1 MLNKLKK
8 SVRSQHLIKKK
19 DRILVGVSGGPDSLA
34 LLHILNSLKNEM
46 GFSLYAAHLDH
57 MMRKGSF
64 KDREFVE
71 KACLKLGI
79 PVICGQ
85 INVKKL
91 IKKGSVEEAARN
103 VRLNFL
109 FDTAKKFKATKIAL
123 GHNLDDQAETV
134 LMRILRGSGL
144 YGLQAILPQKKISG
158 FLIIR
163 PLLGIKRKEISLYL
177 KKKKISPRLDFTN
190 KQDIYLRNR
199 IRNKLMPQLE
209 RQFNPNIKDVLSN
222 MAENSAV
229 DYDFLSKQAERESN
243 KLGRVIDLNKF
254 SRLHQA
260 LQRLVLRTRVS
271 ELKGDTRRLTFQHI
285 KELEDLIAI
294 RPENSV
300 VDLPRGISV
309 VKRKKKLN
317 FFRR

>member
-1 MLNKLKK
+1 MLNKLESAVK
-8 SVRSQHLIKKK
+8 SQGLIKKK

-34 LLHILNSLKNEM
+34 LLHILNSLKKEM
-46 GFSLYAAHLDH
+46 GFSLYVAHLDH
-57 MMRKGSF
+57 MMRKDSF

-85 INVKKL
+85 IDVRKL
-91 IKKGSVEEAARN
+91 IKKGSVEEVARS

-109 FDTAKKFKATKIAL
+109 FGAAKKFRATKIAL

-144 YGLQAILPQKKISG
+144 YGLQAILPRKRIFG
-158 FLIIR
+158 FLVIR
-163 PLLGIKRKEISLYL
+163 PLLGIKRKEINLYL
-177 KKKKISPRLDFTN
+177 KKKKISPRLDLTN

-199 IRNKLMPQLE
+199 IRNRLIPQLE
-209 RQFNPNIKDVLSN
+209 KQFNRNIKDVLSN
-222 MAENSAV
+222 MAENAAV
-229 DYDFLSKQAERESN
+229 DYDFLRMQAERKSKE
-243 KLGRVIDLNKF
+243 LGRGIDLKKF
-254 SRLHQA
+254 LRLHQA
-260 LQRLVLRTRVS
+260 IQRLILRLRVS

-285 KELEDLIAI
+285 RELEGLIAS
-294 RPENSV
+294 RPESSV

-309 VKRKKKLN
+309 VKKKKKLN